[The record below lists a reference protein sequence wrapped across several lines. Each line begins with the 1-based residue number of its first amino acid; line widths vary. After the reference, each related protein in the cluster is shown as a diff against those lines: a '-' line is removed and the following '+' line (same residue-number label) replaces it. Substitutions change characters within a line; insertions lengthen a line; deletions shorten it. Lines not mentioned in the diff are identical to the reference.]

1 MIKKGKLFSTVMS
14 SLCIGMTVAALLVFP
29 SCAAETEDC
38 TAGASLGKEIEEP
51 ASTYARTR
59 VEPGWKQ
66 NEKGWWYV
74 DEDGTYPRRA
84 WRQIDGKWY
93 YFASD
98 GYLREDADAHKNTLK
113 GIDVSEW
120 QVEIDW
126 NAVKNDGYDFAIIR
140 GGYSYIDS
148 KTGEYKHVVDK
159 YFDQNMKGANAA
171 GIPVGVYIYSK
182 ATNEAQAVADAKFL
196 IEESTGYLVS
206 YPLVTDLEDQS
217 QVNLGKQVL
226 GKIAKAFSDE
236 VKAAGYTPMIYTN
249 ENWYK
254 NVVDMSYVS
263 DVEHWVAA
271 YGIEPDESI
280 PRGIW
285 QCCSTGRV
293 KGIKGNVDINFGNKD
308 YTTIVTPRTEPLA
321 GYGKP
326 VVGGE
331 WRLDGGGWWYH
342 CYDGT
347 YPKNEW
353 KEINGLDYWF
363 NAEGYM
369 AIGWQNIENEW
380 YYMNSSGARLSG
392 CWLELGGVW
401 YYLKEDGKM
410 AIGWNYIGNQWYYLD
425 MSGTMLTGWV
435 QLGDSW
441 YYLIPGW
448 GAMATGWNYIGNQW
462 YYLDM
467 SGTMLTGWVQ
477 LGDSWYYLIPG
488 WGAMATDW
496 LLLGNTWYYLM
507 ATGWNYIGNQW
518 YYLDMSGTMLTGW
531 VQLGDSWYY
540 LIPGWGA
547 MATDWLLLGNTWY
560 YLTPG
565 SGKMVT
571 GTQVIN
577 GVEYYFYSD
586 GRCDW

>member
-1 MIKKGKLFSTVMS
+1 MIKKGKLFSGIIGGLCFGMAVAS
-14 SLCIGMTVAALLVFP
+14 ASLLPVH
-29 SCAAETEDC
+29 AAEEEDH
-38 TAGASLGKEIEEP
+38 TAGVSMGKEADEEI
-51 ASTYARTR
+51 STYARAR
-59 VEPGWKQ
+59 VEAGWKLDA
-66 NEKGWWYV
+66 KGWWYQ
-74 DEDGTYPRRA
+74 DEDGGWAQRA

-98 GYLREDADAHKNTLK
+98 GYWREDANAHENTLK

-120 QVEIDW
+120 QVDIDW
-126 NAVKNDGYDFAIIR
+126 NAVKQDGYDFAIIR
-140 GGYSYIDS
+140 GGYSYTDP
-148 KTGEYKHVVDK
+148 KTGKYEHVVDK
-159 YFDQNMKGANAA
+159 YFEQNMAGANAA

-182 ATNEAQAVADAKFL
+182 ATNETQAVEDAKFL

-206 YPLVTDLEDQS
+206 YPLVIDMEDSS
-217 QVNLGKQVL
+217 QVNLGKTAL

-236 VKAAGYTPMIYTN
+236 VKSAGYTPMIYTN

-271 YGIEPDESI
+271 YGIEPDDSI

-285 QCCSTGRV
+285 QCSSTGRV
-293 KGIKGNVDINFGNKD
+293 KGIDGNVDINFGYKD
-308 YTTIVTPRTEPLA
+308 YTTIVTPRTEPAA

-326 VVGGE
+326 AVGGE

-353 KEINGLDYWF
+353 KEINGQTYRFDG
-363 NAEGYM
+363 NGYM
-369 AIGWQNIENEW
+369 LTGWQYIENEW

-410 AIGWNYIGNQWYYLD
+410 AVGWQLVGNTWYY
-425 MSGTMLTGWV
+425 MYPSGMMATGWV
-435 QLGDSW
+435 QVGDAW
-441 YYLIPGW
+441 YYLYPS
-448 GAMATGWNYIGNQW
+448 GAMATGWL
-462 YYLDM
+462 LD
-467 SGTMLTGWVQ
+467 GT
-477 LGDSWYYLIPG
+477 
-488 WGAMATDW
+488 
-496 LLLGNTWYYLM
+496 TWYYMDPSGWMRIGWVLVGDTWYYMHPSGMM
-507 ATGWNYIGNQW
+507 ATG
-518 YYLDMSGTMLTGW
+518 
-531 VQLGDSWYY
+531 
-540 LIPGWGA
+540 
-547 MATDWLLLGNTWY
+547 WLLLGNTWY

-565 SGKMVT
+565 NGAMVT
-571 GTQVIN
+571 GTQVID
-577 GVEYYFYSD
+577 GVEYTFFSD

>member
-1 MIKKGKLFSTVMS
+1 MQNKGKERRERMIKKGNLFSTVIG
-14 SLCIGMTVAALLVFP
+14 SLCIGMTVAALSMFP
-29 SCAAETEDC
+29 SYAAEAEDC

-51 ASTYARTR
+51 VSVYSRTK

-74 DEDGTYPRRA
+74 DEDGTYARRA

-126 NAVKNDGYDFAIIR
+126 KAVKNDGYDFAIIR

-159 YFDQNMKGANAA
+159 YFDKNMAGANAA

-182 ATNEAQAVADAKFL
+182 AVNEAQAVEDAKFL
-196 IEESTGYLVS
+196 IEQSTGYLVS

-217 QVNLGKQVL
+217 QVNLGKKVL
-226 GKIAKAFSDE
+226 GQIAKAFSDE
-236 VKAAGYTPMIYTN
+236 VKSAGYTPMIYTN

-280 PRGIW
+280 SRGIW
-285 QCCSTGRV
+285 QCSSTGRV
-293 KGIKGNVDINFGNKD
+293 KGIEGNVDINFGYKD
-308 YTTIVTPRTEPLA
+308 YTTIVTPRTEPA
-321 GYGKP
+321 ANYGKP

-331 WRLDGGGWWYH
+331 WRQDSGGWWYH

-353 KEINGLDYWF
+353 KEIDGLNYWF

-369 AIGWQNIENEW
+369 ATGWQNVGNEW
-380 YYMNSSGARLSG
+380 YYMNSSGARLNG

-410 AIGWNYIGNQWYYLD
+410 A
-425 MSGTMLTGWV
+425 TGW
-435 QLGDSW
+435 QL
-441 YYLIPGW
+441 
-448 GAMATGWNYIGNQW
+448 
-462 YYLDM
+462 
-467 SGTMLTGWVQ
+467 V
-477 LGDSWYYLIPG
+477 
-488 WGAMATDW
+488 
-496 LLLGNTWYYLM
+496 GNTWYYLYPSGMM
-507 ATGWNYIGNQW
+507 ATGWVQAGDAW
-518 YYLDMSGTMLTGW
+518 YYLYPSGMMATGW
-531 VQLGDSWYY
+531 LLDGSTWYYMDPVSGWMKTGWQLVGNTWYY
-540 LIPGWGA
+540 LYPSGMMATGWAQIGDTWYYLNPGNGA
-547 MATDWLLLGNTWY
+547 MVSGWLLLGNTWY

-565 SGKMVT
+565 NGAMVT
-571 GTQVIN
+571 GTQVID
-577 GVEYYFYSD
+577 GVEYTFFSD